1 MENHPNKSDRGTEN
15 VPPNNSNKGCVI
27 GSVPANKGVDVKMC
41 MKHDGIVMGG
51 SVTKGKP
58 TPSAGSINKLPG
70 SSTNILG

>member
-1 MENHPNKSDRGTEN
+1 MENHPIKSNKGTEN

-27 GSVPANKGVDVKMC
+27 GSVSANKGVDVNAC

-58 TPSAGSINKLPG
+58 TASGASINKLPG
-70 SSTNILG
+70 GSTNILG